1 MKRLGFGEVE
11 ERGLKMKLVVIVAM
25 DEGMEKGIE
34 NVEFTN
40 CVCRERES
48 TEQNGITQ
56 IRI

>member
-11 ERGLKMKLVVIVAM
+11 ERGLKMKLAVIVAM

-40 CVCRERES
+40 CACRERETALS
-48 TEQNGITQ
+48 RTG
-56 IRI
+56 